1 MPRKK
6 QTVQTKRRH
15 KVYREGEF
23 SGEATKL
30 KPKGAFRFFSN
41 YQVFAII
48 GVVALAGGI
57 ALSAFYTGGGHA
69 RNEDGSVRGEDV
81 IRTTPQPG
89 QTPTTGATT
98 DIKQYTGPPA
108 MTIDP
113 AKTYVATVNTDKGS
127 FKIELLAADA
137 PQTVNNFVFL
147 ANDGYYEGVSFHR
160 VISDFIAQGGDP
172 TGTGS
177 GGPGYTLAVENADEP
192 FTEGTVGMAKPAD
205 AASANNGSQ
214 FFIALGD
221 ESKLAALEGR
231 NPVFGRVIDGL
242 DVVKS
247 LSERDP
253 QAVKDAPP
261 GDRIE
266 SITIEEA

>member
-23 SGEATKL
+23 SGEAAKI
-30 KPKGAFRFFSN
+30 KRKGAFRFFTN
-41 YQVFAII
+41 YQLFAII
-48 GVVALAGGI
+48 GVVALAGGVAI
-57 ALSAFYTGGGHA
+57 SAFYTGGGQV
-69 RNEDGSVRGEDV
+69 RNEDGTVRGEEV

-98 DIKQYTGPPA
+98 NIKQYPNPPA
-108 MTIDP
+108 MTID
-113 AKTYVATVNTDKGS
+113 ASKTYHATINTAKGS
-127 FKIELLAADA
+127 FTIELLASDA
-137 PQTVNNFVFL
+137 PNTVNNFVFL
-147 ANDGYYEGVSFHR
+147 ANDGYYDGVSFHR
-160 VISDFIAQGGDP
+160 VISDFVAQTGDP

-177 GGPGYTLAVENADEP
+177 GGPGYTLEIENADEP

-205 AASANNGSQ
+205 ASSPNNGSQ

-221 ESKLAALEGR
+221 DTKLAALEGR
-231 NPVFGRVIDGL
+231 NTVFGRVIDGL

-247 LSERDP
+247 LTERDP